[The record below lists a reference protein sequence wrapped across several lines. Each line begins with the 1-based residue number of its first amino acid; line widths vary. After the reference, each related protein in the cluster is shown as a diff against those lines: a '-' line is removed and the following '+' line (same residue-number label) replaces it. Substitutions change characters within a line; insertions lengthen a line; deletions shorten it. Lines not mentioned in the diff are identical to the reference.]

1 MPKVCRGYVLFKVIY
16 FALILRY
23 SYTVLILVLRIKAY
37 DAHVFRN
44 VKLLLVPCVIY
55 REFPLGG
62 QLEA

>member
-1 MPKVCRGYVLFKVIY
+1 MPKTCRDYVFKVIY

-37 DAHVFRN
+37 NACGFRN

-55 REFPLGG
+55 R
-62 QLEA
+62 